1 MAFQNRLG
9 LGLRLLAGLGMV
21 FALAAGAQPVE
32 INRAAWMPEAPV
44 GGPDWSRARPVE
56 LPDDLID
63 RHEAGA
69 PSWYRLAFTLPSIP
83 AASQSIYFPAVYA
96 QLHLT
101 LNGHALGATGSID
114 ERIPR
119 SWKVT
124 RIFDVPAGYLVAGEN
139 VLMIRAGGDGLWTFA
154 PPLIG
159 NADLL
164 HLAYSQKII
173 ATAAAPLAIGA
184 MVSLL
189 GVFVLVLWIHRRGE
203 ALYGYFGAANLM
215 WGLHI
220 AWNLLPFSVFPHPHN
235 QVLWTATYAFWVSL
249 LVIFFI
255 RYTGRPYTRLVRFMW
270 GFGLAGYPML
280 YTAQALG
287 SFDLASG
294 LWRAASIVF
303 VLAGLVIVTRFAWQH
318 RRVDSLLLMATG
330 AVSASFAV
338 RDWWIAQ
345 EGSTLN
351 PVWLVPY
358 AGLAFL
364 LLFGWLLAS
373 RFNRDIDALERA
385 NETLN
390 QRVAEKSRELAQ
402 NHERLTRIEQQQAA
416 LEERGRIL
424 RDMHDGIGTKLM
436 ISLRSLE
443 RGEMGS
449 PAAAELMHEC
459 IDELRLTVDASDQ
472 TDGDVAGLLANLR
485 YRLADRLQKAG
496 LQIDWRVGDTP
507 LVPALTGSAG
517 RELLRILQE
526 CLGNILK
533 HARASEVRFETTH
546 DSSAD
551 EVVVLIRD
559 NGRGFDVEAARRA
572 GHGLNNIRLRA
583 QRMGARLAV
592 SSSPG
597 GTEVRVAFPLGAQ
610 TAIR

>member
-1 MAFQNRLG
+1 MAFEPCLCHA
-9 LGLRLLAGLGMV
+9 LRLLAGLCML
-21 FALAAGAQPVE
+21 FALAARAQPVE
-32 INRAAWMPEAPV
+32 VNRAIWMPEAAD
-44 GGPDWSRARPVE
+44 GTPDRSRAQPVQ
-56 LPDDLID
+56 LPDDLIE
-63 RHEAGA
+63 RREAGS
-69 PSWYRLAFTLPSIP
+69 PSWYLIGFTLPSLP
-83 AASQSIYFPAVYA
+83 AASQSIYLPAVYA

-101 LNGHALGATGSID
+101 LNGHALGTTGSIG

-119 SWKVT
+119 SWRVT
-124 RIFDVPAGYLVAGEN
+124 RIFDVPRDYLEAGEN
-139 VLMIRAGGDGLWTFA
+139 QLLIRAGGEGLWTFA

-159 NADLL
+159 NADQL
-164 HLAYSQKII
+164 HSAYSQKII

-215 WGLHI
+215 WGLHT

-249 LVIFFI
+249 LVIFFV
-255 RYTGRPYTRLVRFMW
+255 RYTGRPYIRFVRFMW

-280 YTAQALG
+280 YAAQALG
-287 SFDLASG
+287 HFDLASG
-294 LWRAASIVF
+294 LWRGVSIFF
-303 VLAGLVIVTRFAWQH
+303 VLAGLAIVTRFAWQR

-345 EGSTLN
+345 QGSTLN

-373 RFNRDIDALERA
+373 RFNRDIEALERA

-443 RGEMGS
+443 RGEMDS

-507 LVPALTGSAG
+507 LVPSLTGSAG
-517 RELLRILQE
+517 RELLRIVQE
-526 CLGNILK
+526 CLSNTLK
-533 HARASEVRFETTH
+533 HAGASAVQFETTH
-546 DSSAD
+546 DASTN

-559 NGRGFDVEAARRA
+559 NGSGFDVESARGA

-592 SSSPG
+592 SSSAA
-597 GTEVRVAFPLGAQ
+597 GTEVRVAFSLGAQ
-610 TAIR
+610 ATTR